1 METEAR
7 ENLMKTV
14 PHLLKE
20 VTVKQSN
27 QETDDGLD
35 PINED
40 EEDNESQI
48 AEQNE
53 TEEEEIRGGP
63 HTDQNDEENYEDE
76 NDIEDEDSFNPNE
89 KSQKRQPRDSLLD
102 VDDDLSH
109 HQDINFDSNSEVED
123 NNTVKILQ
131 TFKSKKEI
139 SAEDEEFM
147 KQFDSILT
155 ENIAV
160 SLKILKALIFLFL
173 KPKYDFSN
181 VPKKSSKCQ
190 PLIFLCQCI

>member
-7 ENLMKTV
+7 ENLMKTA

-20 VTVKQSN
+20 TTAKQSN

-40 EEDNESQI
+40 EEENDADL
-48 AEQNE
+48 AEQDE
-53 TEEEEIRGGP
+53 TEEDELRGGP
-63 HTDQNDEENYEDE
+63 HTDQNDEENYENEDD
-76 NDIEDEDSFNPNE
+76 NDIEDEDSYNSKE

-102 VDDDLSH
+102 ADDDLSQ
-109 HQDINFDSNSEVED
+109 HQDTNFDSNSEVED

-131 TFKSKKEI
+131 TSAAKREI

-147 KQFDSILT
+147 KQFDSVLT

-160 SLKILKALIFLFL
+160 SFKSNLKSFRIYFH
-173 KPKYDFSN
+173 
-181 VPKKSSKCQ
+181 
-190 PLIFLCQCI
+190 